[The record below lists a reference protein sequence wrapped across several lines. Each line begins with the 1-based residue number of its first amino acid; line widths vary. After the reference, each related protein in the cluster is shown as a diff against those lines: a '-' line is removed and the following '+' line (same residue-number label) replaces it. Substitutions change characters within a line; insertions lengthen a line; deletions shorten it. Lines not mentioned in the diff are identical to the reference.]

1 MAQNFKR
8 RISLYPDHSNIFK
21 NSLNRLKEQD
31 ISLKA
36 DLDTFN
42 KTSIYKNTP
51 KKEKKLNKD
60 LLETPIL
67 EKEKYRK
74 ISIYSPISF
83 GDLST
88 PASNND
94 TINKKIITDFN
105 SQILLSEDN
114 FDFKDFNRIFHLR
127 KYKKKEINQNII
139 SRNIVLSNDR
149 NENFIIPLYN
159 DIDIYGKNNFIRSSF
174 QNEYNSNAKDIKN
187 KKNLYLINLEEGI
200 NHIKK
205 FPDYISK
212 IISRK
217 KCI

>member
-1 MAQNFKR
+1 MSQNFKR
-8 RISLYPDHSNIFK
+8 RISLYPDHPNIFK

-31 ISLKA
+31 IASKA

-42 KTSIYKNTP
+42 KNSMYKKTP

-83 GDLST
+83 GDIST
-88 PASNND
+88 PVSNND
-94 TINKKIITDFN
+94 NTNKKIITDFN

-127 KYKKKEINQNII
+127 KYKRKETNQNII
-139 SRNIVLSNDR
+139 SHNIVLINDK
-149 NENFIIPLYN
+149 NEKFIFPLYN
-159 DIDIYGKNNFIRSSF
+159 DVDIYGKNNAIMSYF
-174 QNEYNSNAKDIKN
+174 QNENNSNTKDIKN

-200 NHIKK
+200 NYIKK
-205 FPDYISK
+205 FPDYITK

>member
-8 RISLYPDHSNIFK
+8 RISLYPDHPNIFK

-83 GDLST
+83 GDFST
-88 PASNND
+88 PVSNND

-139 SRNIVLSNDR
+139 SHNIVLSNDK
-149 NENFIIPLYN
+149 NENFLFPLYN

-174 QNEYNSNAKDIKN
+174 QSEYNSYVCI
-187 KKNLYLINLEEGI
+187 YIYFYIVLIG
-200 NHIKK
+200 K
-205 FPDYISK
+205 FYRFS
-212 IISRK
+212 SL
-217 KCI
+217 